1 MCYRRLRAV
10 PSTDAREVNDER
22 ASSGA
27 HRGPDAARGDIA
39 QLIAGLAQSLPS
51 EEFRTT
57 LTAQVQELFA
67 VHGRQW
73 ALEAACRDEA
83 RSLEEVGEIKQAID
97 RSNDRRVAIVN
108 DIDSLPWPLS
118 TPLSA
123 HRVPCRWPVT
133 VGQALDQLVI
143 VVTKCEQIISVTSM
157 AALREHHL
165 ATMLEMV
172 EAMRG
177 GRLVLPPVSTI
188 KQYRTGV

>member
-1 MCYRRLRAV
+1 MSVHL
-10 PSTDAREVNDER
+10 P
-22 ASSGA
+22 
-27 HRGPDAARGDIA
+27 GPDAAREDIA

-73 ALEAACRDEA
+73 ALEAVCRDEA
-83 RSLEEVGEIKQAID
+83 RSLEEVGEVKQAID

-108 DIDSLPWPLS
+108 HIDSLPWPSS

-123 HRVPCRWPVT
+123 HGVPCRWPVT

-143 VVTKCEQIISVTSM
+143 VVIKCEQITSVTSM
-157 AALREHHL
+157 AALRQHHL

-172 EAMRG
+172 EAMRV

-188 KQYRTGV
+188 KRYGSGV